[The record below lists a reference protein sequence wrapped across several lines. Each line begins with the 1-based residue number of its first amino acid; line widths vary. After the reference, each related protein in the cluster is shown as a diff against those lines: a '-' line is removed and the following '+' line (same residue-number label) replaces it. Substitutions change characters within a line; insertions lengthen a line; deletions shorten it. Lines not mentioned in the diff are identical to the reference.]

1 MITIDDIGTI
11 DTRQREMVHSPKKG
25 QIMYIYSYNH
35 DYSGKTYPCHIGSLT
50 PLSNGHL
57 KRQMVKSINERILND
72 NT

>member
-1 MITIDDIGTI
+1 MITIDDIGEITS
-11 DTRQREMVHSPKKG
+11 RQREMVRSPKKG
-25 QIMYIYSYNH
+25 QIMYIYSYH
-35 DYSGKTYPCHIGSLT
+35 HYYSGKTYPCHIGSLT